1 MSCEYYEGDTITLQA
16 TFRDIAGDLVDP
28 SSVTLYVEDPSG
40 TITEPSPSNPSVGVY
55 QAEVDLD
62 AAGWWNYRWEGVTT
76 EGTKVCEGR
85 VCPCASALTGVVS

>member
-28 SSVTLYVEDPSG
+28 STVTLTVEDPDG
-40 TITEPSPSNPSVGVY
+40 NQTTPSTTNPSVGVY
-55 QAEVDLD
+55 EAQVDLD
-62 AAGWWNYRWEGVTT
+62 LAGWWSYRWEGETT
-76 EGTKVCEGR
+76 EGTKICEGR